1 MAEVPQLL
9 EEDVQQFTLSLD
21 ELLTKSEANFALLV
35 EKAGYLIHQCGDFK
49 QVDTTNLATLASNS
63 FAATEYMMANTLS
76 EPAFSGMY
84 IQGEE
89 FSTLVTKI
97 DESFLLVVIFKA
109 HLSVGAV
116 KYFAGSTIQRLAT
129 QLEIARHRTPGVGYD
144 LIDLNTTDVGALF
157 KKNQG

>member
-9 EEDVQQFTLSLD
+9 EEDVQQFTAALE
-21 ELLTKSEANFALLV
+21 ELLTKSESNFALLV

-49 QVDTTNLATLASNS
+49 QVDTTNVATLASNA
-63 FAATEYMMANTLS
+63 FNATEFMASMMGETD
-76 EPAFSGMY
+76 FSGMY
-84 IQGEE
+84 QQGEKL
-89 FSTLVTKI
+89 STLISKI
-97 DESFLLVVIFKA
+97 DENFLLVVIFKA

-116 KYFAGSTIQRLAT
+116 KYFAASTIQRLAT
-129 QLEIARHRTPGVGYD
+129 QLEISRNRAPGVGYD